1 MHIEGSITYS
11 PNHTPA
17 LTVRNMRAVVD
28 VPFGQAEVDE
38 IYFPILLAGGEE
50 VFWFDIAV
58 DVSLRMHVFYSF
70 EGLVP
75 VH

>member
-1 MHIEGSITYS
+1 MHVEGSITHS

-17 LTVRNMRAVVD
+17 LAVRNMRAVVD

-38 IYFPILLAGGEE
+38 IYFAILLAGGEE
-50 VFWFDIAV
+50 VFGLDIAV

-70 EGLVP
+70 EGLIP
-75 VH
+75 DH